1 MTEIVQT
8 TNEVA
13 MPSKTVTASQML
25 GALVSASRKAVAG
38 VIEVD
43 KTLFGYAKD
52 AVVSYVELGKETV
65 QAKSLSDV
73 LDLHVA
79 RAHARIEAT
88 AANTREIVELTRQKL
103 NETYAPVKDV
113 VAAYRANN
121 AA

>member
-38 VIEVD
+38 VIEAD